1 MANIPQLTPAEA
13 RDLLAGRPDAVLLD
27 VREEWEYD
35 YAHVDGSRLIPMG
48 ELPGRLGELNQEDT
62 LVVLCHHGNRSQ
74 QVAAWLQS
82 RGYTV
87 NNVAGGIEA
96 WGHTLDPDLPQY

>member
-1 MANIPQLTPAEA
+1 MPSIPQLTPAEA
-13 RDLLAGRPDAVLLD
+13 RDLLASRKDAVLLD
-27 VREEWEYD
+27 VREEWEYER
-35 YAHVDGSRLIPMG
+35 AHVAGSRLIPMG
-48 ELPGRLGELNQEDT
+48 ELPARLGELNPEDT

-87 NNVAGGIEA
+87 NNVAGGIQA
-96 WGHTLDPDLPQY
+96 WADTIDPDLPQY

>member
-13 RDLLAGRPDAVLLD
+13 RDLLASRKDAVLLD
-27 VREEWEYD
+27 VREQWEYD
-35 YAHVDGSRLIPMG
+35 YSHVDGSVLIPMG
-48 ELPGRLGELNQEDT
+48 ELPGRLAELNQNDT

-74 QVAAWLQS
+74 QVAMWLQS

-87 NNVAGGIEA
+87 NNVMGGIQA
-96 WGHTLDPDLPQY
+96 WADTIDPDLPQY